1 MNKQSNSRNY
11 RRQISD
17 HLIKPNWNP
26 YRTSWCAAI
35 RRVALHN
42 GVWKEG
48 KPMVQCPECG
58 STNIS
63 KNGKRQGK
71 QNHICNLCRRQF
83 IENPSPRSGYPED
96 LKRECLKMYVNGLGF
111 RAIERIKGVHHTMV
125 TELVEVQSSVGLNR
139 RFPRWANWTN

>member
-1 MNKQSNSRNY
+1 
-11 RRQISD
+11 
-17 HLIKPNWNP
+17 
-26 YRTSWCAAI
+26 
-35 RRVALHN
+35 
-42 GVWKEG
+42 
-48 KPMVQCPECG
+48 MVQCPECG

-111 RAIERIKGVHHTMV
+111 RAIERIQGVHHTMV
-125 TELVEVQSSVGLNR
+125 NCFRMLTRQR